1 MGMLHNYI
9 KMLHNS
15 QLPKNFKCEMV
26 TIYNVVT

>member
-1 MGMLHNYI
+1 MEMLHNYI

-15 QLPKNFKCEMV
+15 QVTKNLKCEMV